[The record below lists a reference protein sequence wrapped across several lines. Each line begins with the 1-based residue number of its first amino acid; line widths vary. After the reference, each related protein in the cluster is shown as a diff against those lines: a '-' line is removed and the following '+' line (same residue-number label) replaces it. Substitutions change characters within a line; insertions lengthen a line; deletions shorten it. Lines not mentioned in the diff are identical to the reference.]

1 MLGLYVVHSLF
12 SSFVLHWSQRSE
24 RGLSK
29 RLWLAYIGYC
39 VQFLHQCHLSKSLP
53 LTYSTIQT
61 IPNKHYV
68 TTDICHCRLLSNLA
82 KINWIPF
89 FTSRTFRGALIIP
102 VSFPD
107 VKGALTPTVT
117 AAFVDAAPTLWRVKI
132 SALTHKPSPQI
143 TDAELD
149 FYLSILSHR
158 LVPCHLTLNT
168 SGSKFWLS
176 IKFVKP

>member
-1 MLGLYVVHSLF
+1 M
-12 SSFVLHWSQRSE
+12 
-24 RGLSK
+24 
-29 RLWLAYIGYC
+29 
-39 VQFLHQCHLSKSLP
+39 QFLHQCHLSKSLP

-82 KINWIPF
+82 KLIGFQF
-89 FTSRTFRGALIIP
+89 FASRTSRGALIFP

-132 SALTHKPSPQI
+132 SALTHKTFSIDYRCRGGFLP
-143 TDAELD
+143 
-149 FYLSILSHR
+149 FYYKSQTSSLSFNFKHFREYFLAA
-158 LVPCHLTLNT
+158 N
-168 SGSKFWLS
+168 KFGRDLG
-176 IKFVKP
+176 